1 VLYLVSALG
10 GFYMT
15 TQSAMKEPKATK
27 KGIGQL
33 TQRPQVPDAEESLLV
48 EGGTV
53 PTGKAAKKYLRMMI
67 WAGLSI
73 ASLGEGSLASGLL
86 STEENSVTAIL
97 LFLAAII
104 GGAGC
109 LFFFF
114 CFLREISPRPRG
126 PFISTLH

>member
-1 VLYLVSALG
+1 
-10 GFYMT
+10 
-15 TQSAMKEPKATK
+15 MKEAKATK

-33 TQRPQVPDAEESLLV
+33 TQRPEVPDAGESLLA
-48 EGGTV
+48 GGRTV
-53 PTGKAAKKYLRMMI
+53 PSAKTAKKYFRMMI

-97 LFLAAII
+97 LFLAAVI

>member
-1 VLYLVSALG
+1 
-10 GFYMT
+10 
-15 TQSAMKEPKATK
+15 MKELKATK

-33 TQRPQVPDAEESLLV
+33 TQRPEAPDAGESLA
-48 EGGTV
+48 EGRTA
-53 PTGKAAKKYLRMMI
+53 PTAKAAKKYLRMMI

-86 STEENSVTAIL
+86 SMEENSVAAIL

>member
-1 VLYLVSALG
+1 
-10 GFYMT
+10 
-15 TQSAMKEPKATK
+15 MKEAKATK

-33 TQRPQVPDAEESLLV
+33 TQRPEVPDAGESLLA
-48 EGGTV
+48 GGRTV
-53 PTGKAAKKYLRMMI
+53 TSAKKYFRMMI

-86 STEENSVTAIL
+86 SMEENSVTAIL
-97 LFLAAII
+97 LFLAAVI

>member
-1 VLYLVSALG
+1 
-10 GFYMT
+10 
-15 TQSAMKEPKATK
+15 MKEPKATK

-33 TQRPQVPDAEESLLV
+33 TQRPEVPAAGESLA
-48 EGGTV
+48 EGRTA
-53 PTGKAAKKYLRMMI
+53 PTAKKYLRMMI

-86 STEENSVTAIL
+86 SMEENSVTAIL

>member
-1 VLYLVSALG
+1 
-10 GFYMT
+10 
-15 TQSAMKEPKATK
+15 MKEAKATK

-33 TQRPQVPDAEESLLV
+33 TQRPEVPNAGESRLAE
-48 EGGTV
+48 GKNV
-53 PTGKAAKKYLRMMI
+53 PTAKDAKKYLRMMI

-86 STEENSVTAIL
+86 SREENSVTAIL
-97 LFLAAII
+97 LFLAAIV

-114 CFLREISPRPRG
+114 CFLREISPRPRS

>member
-1 VLYLVSALG
+1 
-10 GFYMT
+10 
-15 TQSAMKEPKATK
+15 MKEAKITK

-33 TQRPQVPDAEESLLV
+33 RQRPEVPDAGDSLLA
-48 EGGTV
+48 EGRTV
-53 PTGKAAKKYLRMMI
+53 PTAKAAKKYLRMMI
-67 WAGLSI
+67 WACLSI

-86 STEENSVTAIL
+86 SKEENSVTAIF

-114 CFLREISPRPRG
+114 CFLRETSPRPRG
-126 PFISTLH
+126 PFISTLQ

>member
-1 VLYLVSALG
+1 
-10 GFYMT
+10 
-15 TQSAMKEPKATK
+15 MKEAKTTK
-27 KGIGQL
+27 KGIGEL
-33 TQRPQVPDAEESLLV
+33 TQRPEVPEVGKSFLAN
-48 EGGTV
+48 GGNA
-53 PTGKAAKKYLRMMI
+53 PTTKAAKNYLRMMI
-67 WAGLSI
+67 WASLSI

-86 STEENSVTAIL
+86 SREENSVTAIL

-126 PFISTLH
+126 PFISTLP